1 MKISASF
8 LSIKDSIKEN
18 IKKLDNLNIDY
29 LHLDIMDGK
38 FVLNKTWN
46 LEEIKDLI
54 KDHTKPLD
62 IHLMVNDVYNYI
74 DRFAKLNP
82 EFITFHYE
90 AVTDP
95 YLVVDYIKSYNIK
108 AGISINPETDVSVI
122 DDILDYVDLVLIM
135 SVTPGKGGQKF
146 INSTID
152 KIKYLKQR
160 KKCYKYV
167 IEVDGGINDKNIKD
181 LNCDIAVIGSFI
193 TNSNNYENQL
203 NKLK

>member
-8 LSIKDSIKEN
+8 LSIKDSIKDN
-18 IKKLDNLNIDY
+18 IKKLDNTSIDY

-38 FVLNKTWN
+38 FVPNETWN
-46 LEEIKDLI
+46 ITEIKDLL
-54 KDHTKPLD
+54 KEHTKPLD
-62 IHLMVNDVYNYI
+62 VHLMVDNVYNYI
-74 DRFAKLNP
+74 DKFAKLNP

-108 AGISINPETDVSVI
+108 AGISINPETDVTVL
-122 DDILDYVDLVLIM
+122 DDLLDYVDLVLIM
-135 SVTPGKGGQKF
+135 SVTPGNGGQKF
-146 INSTID
+146 IESTIN
-152 KIKYLKQR
+152 KVNYLKMK

-181 LNCDIAVIGSFI
+181 LKCDIAVVGSFI
-193 TNSNNYENQL
+193 TNSNNYQEQL
-203 NKLK
+203 DKLK